1 LLKSPDILQQM
12 AEKAASLAVTDSAEQ
27 LATLMRRLV
36 EKK

>member
-1 LLKSPDILQQM
+1 LLNSPEILQQM

-27 LATLMRRLV
+27 LARLVRRLV